1 MLNVETFLDD
11 DSYQYFSLSLSGS
24 PLQQVSADVCLCEE
38 EAAGLGLNSD

>member
-11 DSYQYFSLSLSGS
+11 DSYQYFSLSGS